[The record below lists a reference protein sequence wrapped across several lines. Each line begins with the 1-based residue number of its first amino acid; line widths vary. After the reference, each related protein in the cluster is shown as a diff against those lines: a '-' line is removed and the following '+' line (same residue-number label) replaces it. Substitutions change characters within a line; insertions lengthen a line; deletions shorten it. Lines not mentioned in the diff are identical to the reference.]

1 MKRSIVGI
9 ILVSMFLVQSAFS
22 TELTGIDRN
31 EISLKA
37 GPTEPGEKLSMV
49 WVETLVFPKEVKGD
63 RIISLGV
70 RLTSRVE
77 KVTASFDFGYDALAL
92 SSDDGMYWSGAYRVP
107 DNVPAGL
114 HVARYTVSASRG
126 SIQRTVDF
134 VVSAEKAGK
143 ASADAADDEQ
153 LYETQ
158 GWPLTVAATCTAMV
172 DGGTRILYAG
182 QKVIGLSKVPWYKIA
197 FENGEVGWVQA
208 TKVEEP
214 TDEYVKLGRQA
225 YEGGRYSSAVNY
237 FKDVAAIDPNNAKA
251 YFWMA
256 KSYQKTGDLNSSY
269 QMISEAMRL
278 NDRDMESKVFA
289 SELSKNFSDLA
300 NAKFKGGRYHEAIAA
315 YQKVVDLKPNSSS
328 SWVEMGQ
335 SYSKLGM
342 GEEARSAWREAQRCG
357 SNYAAAAVPEPL
369 VVMKKAK
376 PIALAVKE
384 EPKKIAKAPEKE
396 KVPAMVADDSL
407 LIVKG
412 ERTKKGTSIESAL
425 KSVVALTKSLG
436 TPVAEKGWD
445 IKDRGGKSL
454 VSYICEQGSG
464 VREAFEFLVDVDTRN
479 VTAYNDNARLLMSRW

>member
-1 MKRSIVGI
+1 MKRSVVGI
-9 ILVSMFLVQSAFS
+9 VLVSLLLAPAAFS

-37 GPTEPGEKLSMV
+37 GPTEPGETLSMV
-49 WVETLVFPKEVKGD
+49 WVEALVFPKEVKGD
-63 RIISLGV
+63 RIISLGM
-70 RLTSRVE
+70 RLTSRAE
-77 KVTASFDFGYDALAL
+77 KVSASFDFGYDTVAL
-92 SSDDGMYWSGAYRVP
+92 SSDDGLYWSGAYRVP
-107 DNVPAGL
+107 DTVAAGL

-134 VVSAEKAGK
+134 TVSAEKGEK
-143 ASADAADDEQ
+143 ASADDTQ
-153 LYETQ
+153 IYETQ
-158 GWPLTVAATCTAMV
+158 GWPLTVASTCTAMV
-172 DGGTRILYAG
+172 DGGIRILYGG

-208 TKVEEP
+208 AKVEEP
-214 TDEYVKLGRQA
+214 TEEYFKLGRQA
-225 YEGGRYSSAVNY
+225 FEGGRYSSAVNY
-237 FKDVAAIDPNNAKA
+237 FKDVAAIEPSNAKA

-256 KSYQKTGDLNSSY
+256 KSYQKKGDLNSAY
-269 QMISEAMRL
+269 QMLSEAMRL

-289 SELSKNFSDLA
+289 SELSKSFYELA
-300 NAKFKGGRYHEAIAA
+300 SGKFKGGRYHEAVAA
-315 YQKVVDLKPNSSS
+315 YQKVVELKPNSSS
-328 SWVEMGQ
+328 SWIEMGQ

-342 GEEARSAWREAQRCG
+342 GEEARSAWREAQRYG

-376 PIALAVKE
+376 PVALAVKE
-384 EPKKIAKAPEKE
+384 GSKKIAKAPEKE
-396 KVPAMVADDSL
+396 KEKVPALVADDSL
-407 LIVKG
+407 QIVKG
-412 ERTKKGTSIESAL
+412 ERTKKGTSIENAL

-445 IKDRGGKSL
+445 IKNKGEKFL

-464 VREAFEFLVDVDTRN
+464 VREAFEFMVDVDTRN